1 MSTATQWRHRV
12 PKVRVGHQLSLFYA
26 VAALALIVVSIGA
39 VVASRSVARQQALQ
53 DAERTT
59 VRLADRIG
67 PLLDKALSGDERSRQ
82 DLDLAVS
89 YRMGGDYL
97 TEINVW
103 DASGNVVYADDPE
116 EIGKHLAPPQQVVDV
131 VNSGTPTSDFTTQPH
146 ASQQTFGPDDP
157 GFVEVYVPFDLPQL
171 RTLAFEAYYNYTP
184 VDEVANELLWKL
196 IPLVLVP
203 LVVLQ
208 LFQVPLTSSMAR
220 RVRRHEADRAA
231 LLERT
236 LSVSER
242 ERIRIAGDL
251 HDGPVQNLAGVGYA
265 LDSVAS
271 SVPEQYAILM
281 RRIQDTVHDVIWSL
295 RKLMVDLYPPDLSV
309 EQLSAIIA
317 SLAAPLA
324 DQGIT
329 VTTTTPTLPELDGET
344 VTALYRVARESLA
357 NVVEH
362 ANAHKVDISF
372 GFDEADGPARASTVL
387 LRIIDD
393 GVGVDPGK
401 VDKRAEGHLGLR
413 LLKDRVENL
422 GGTLTVRAGPHGGTT
437 VLAELPVDPDSATA
451 AGRGNTGRHRSRRRR
466 RVPPPASTQD
476 ALSH

>member
-1 MSTATQWRHRV
+1 M
-12 PKVRVGHQLSLFYA
+12 SLFYA

-39 VVASRSVARQQALQ
+39 VVASRSVAREQALK

-59 VRLADRIG
+59 ARLADRIG
-67 PLLDKALSGDERSRQ
+67 PLMVDVLTGKPGSREKLDE
-82 DLDLAVS
+82 AVK

-97 TEINVW
+97 TEMNVW
-103 DASGNVVYADDPE
+103 DASGRIVYADNPE
-116 EIGKHLAPPQQVVDV
+116 EIGKVLPPPQQVLDV
-131 VNSGTPTSDFTTQPH
+131 VETGTSTSDFTTEPH
-146 ASQQTFGPDDP
+146 ASEQPVSPDDP
-157 GFVEVYVPFDLPQL
+157 GFVEVYVPFDLPEL

-184 VDEVANELLWKL
+184 VDEVANELLWQL

-203 LVVLQ
+203 LLVLQ
-208 LFQVPLTSSMAR
+208 LIQVPLTSSMAR
-220 RVRRHEADRAA
+220 SVRRHEADRAE

-309 EQLSAIIA
+309 GQLSAIIA
-317 SLAAPLA
+317 SLAAPLT
-324 DQGIT
+324 DRGIA
-329 VTTTTPTLPELDGET
+329 VTTTTGSLPELHGDT

-357 NVVEH
+357 NVAEH

-393 GVGVDPGK
+393 GVGLDPGE

-437 VLAELPVDPDSATA
+437 VLAELPVNSEPAPRAGSA
-451 AGRGNTGRHRSRRRR
+451 RKRRHRAVRS
-466 RVPPPASTQD
+466 
-476 ALSH
+476 